1 MAQNLTGARAES
13 AYVLDLIGKK
23 TLSPPEQDKVIEDSV
38 RYWTDY
44 VNPGFL
50 EYRKSVSTD
59 YTAVEW
65 EDHGAVFRDVRGKE
79 FIDMLGGFG
88 IYVTGHRHPKVLKAV
103 QEQLERQAI
112 HSQELIDPLRTYLAR
127 LVSLITP
134 GDLQYSFF
142 TNSGTESIEACL
154 KMSMLTTGRHHFIG
168 TIGAFHGKSL
178 GSLAGT
184 SKAMFREPFLPLKR
198 WTHVPFG
205 DVDALRMI
213 VASSDFSGDRV
224 AAVVIEPIQGEG
236 GINVAPPG
244 YLAAAREICDKY
256 GALLVFDE
264 VQCGMGRSGKM
275 FCCEHD
281 GVTPDLMA
289 LGKGFGGGVMPIGA
303 CVGTPADL
311 GAIHRQPLPPH
322 DHVRRE
328 PRLLRRGDRDDQ
340 RAARGGP
347 AEAGRREGGVPASPD
362 ERSRAEVPEGAG
374 RGAGPRPDARHGVPE
389 PRPRLRRREGPL
401 RPGHPDLGHVHQCPG
416 PASRAA
422 ARHWPG
428 GNGSFSGGSR
438 GVARRGLQGAQPL
451 KSSMTPSLPVEE
463 SCFWMARRH
472 ARRTPEPLQGVDDAD
487 VAIVG
492 GGYTGLWTSLFLKEL
507 EPRRKV
513 VVLEQELVGY
523 GGSGRNAGIVGET
536 IDHSHEL
543 AIAHFGLDEARR
555 LARLGRE
562 NLDAMETFL
571 RERGIDAGFERP
583 GQLIVA
589 LRPEHLAPSSRGAK
603 PRRAWARRVGGILSR
618 EETRSELASPLYE
631 GALLAPRNGV
641 VDPVQLTEGLRFA
654 AVQAG
659 VRIHERTR
667 VDAVGVSRRPRRDLV
682 GRRDPPRAQ
691 ARPRDERVY
700 ASSPPFPRPRAFC
713 RSTTTSS

>member
-1 MAQNLTGARAES
+1 MAQNLTGAREES

-23 TLSPPEQDKVIEDSV
+23 ILSPPEQDKVIEDSV

-134 GDLQYSFF
+134 GELQYSFF

-213 VASSDFSGDRV
+213 VASGDFSGDRV

-303 CVGTPADL
+303 CVGTPRTWERYIDNPFLHTTTFGGNPVCCAAAIATINVLLEEDLPRQAGEKGEYLLLRMNGLAQKYPKVLAGARGRGLMLGMEFQSHDL
-311 GAIHRQPLPPH
+311 GYAVAKALF
-322 DHVRRE
+322 
-328 PRLLRRGDRDDQ
+328 
-340 RAARGGP
+340 
-347 AEAGRREGGVPASPD
+347 
-362 ERSRAEVPEGAG
+362 G
-374 RGAGPRPDARHGVPE
+374 RGILISGTYINAQVLRVE
-389 PRPRLRRREGPL
+389 PPLVISQAEMDRFLAALEASLGEVYKEQRL
-401 RPGHPDLGHVHQCPG
+401 
-416 PASRAA
+416 
-422 ARHWPG
+422 
-428 GNGSFSGGSR
+428 
-438 GVARRGLQGAQPL
+438 
-451 KSSMTPSLPVEE
+451 
-463 SCFWMARRH
+463 
-472 ARRTPEPLQGVDDAD
+472 
-487 VAIVG
+487 
-492 GGYTGLWTSLFLKEL
+492 
-507 EPRRKV
+507 
-513 VVLEQELVGY
+513 
-523 GGSGRNAGIVGET
+523 
-536 IDHSHEL
+536 
-543 AIAHFGLDEARR
+543 
-555 LARLGRE
+555 
-562 NLDAMETFL
+562 
-571 RERGIDAGFERP
+571 
-583 GQLIVA
+583 
-589 LRPEHLAPSSRGAK
+589 
-603 PRRAWARRVGGILSR
+603 
-618 EETRSELASPLYE
+618 
-631 GALLAPRNGV
+631 
-641 VDPVQLTEGLRFA
+641 
-654 AVQAG
+654 
-659 VRIHERTR
+659 
-667 VDAVGVSRRPRRDLV
+667 
-682 GRRDPPRAQ
+682 
-691 ARPRDERVY
+691 
-700 ASSPPFPRPRAFC
+700 
-713 RSTTTSS
+713 

>member
-1 MAQNLTGARAES
+1 MAQNLNGAREES

-134 GDLQYSFF
+134 GELQYSFF

-303 CVGTPADL
+303 CVGTPRTWERYIENPFLHTTTFGGNPVCCAAAIATINVLLEEDLPRQAGEKGEYLLLRMNGLAQKYPKVLAGARGRGLMLGMEFQNHDL
-311 GAIHRQPLPPH
+311 GYAVAKALF
-322 DHVRRE
+322 
-328 PRLLRRGDRDDQ
+328 
-340 RAARGGP
+340 
-347 AEAGRREGGVPASPD
+347 
-362 ERSRAEVPEGAG
+362 G
-374 RGAGPRPDARHGVPE
+374 RGILISGTYINAQVLRVE
-389 PRPRLRRREGPL
+389 PPLVISQAEMDRFLAALEASLGEVYKEQRL
-401 RPGHPDLGHVHQCPG
+401 
-416 PASRAA
+416 
-422 ARHWPG
+422 
-428 GNGSFSGGSR
+428 
-438 GVARRGLQGAQPL
+438 
-451 KSSMTPSLPVEE
+451 
-463 SCFWMARRH
+463 
-472 ARRTPEPLQGVDDAD
+472 
-487 VAIVG
+487 
-492 GGYTGLWTSLFLKEL
+492 
-507 EPRRKV
+507 
-513 VVLEQELVGY
+513 
-523 GGSGRNAGIVGET
+523 
-536 IDHSHEL
+536 
-543 AIAHFGLDEARR
+543 
-555 LARLGRE
+555 
-562 NLDAMETFL
+562 
-571 RERGIDAGFERP
+571 
-583 GQLIVA
+583 
-589 LRPEHLAPSSRGAK
+589 
-603 PRRAWARRVGGILSR
+603 
-618 EETRSELASPLYE
+618 
-631 GALLAPRNGV
+631 
-641 VDPVQLTEGLRFA
+641 
-654 AVQAG
+654 
-659 VRIHERTR
+659 
-667 VDAVGVSRRPRRDLV
+667 
-682 GRRDPPRAQ
+682 
-691 ARPRDERVY
+691 
-700 ASSPPFPRPRAFC
+700 
-713 RSTTTSS
+713 

>member
-1 MAQNLTGARAES
+1 MAQNLTGAREES

-134 GDLQYSFF
+134 GELQYSFF

-213 VASSDFSGDRV
+213 VASGDFSGDRV

-244 YLAAAREICDKY
+244 YLAATREICDKY

-303 CVGTPADL
+303 CVGTPRTWERYIENPFLHTTTFGGNPVCCAAAIATINVLLEEDLPRQAGEKGEYLLLRMNGLAQKYPKVLAGARGRGLMLGMEFQNHDL
-311 GAIHRQPLPPH
+311 GYAVAKALF
-322 DHVRRE
+322 
-328 PRLLRRGDRDDQ
+328 
-340 RAARGGP
+340 
-347 AEAGRREGGVPASPD
+347 
-362 ERSRAEVPEGAG
+362 G
-374 RGAGPRPDARHGVPE
+374 RGILISGTYINAQVLRVE
-389 PRPRLRRREGPL
+389 PPLVISQAEMDRFLAALEASLGEVYKEQRL
-401 RPGHPDLGHVHQCPG
+401 
-416 PASRAA
+416 
-422 ARHWPG
+422 
-428 GNGSFSGGSR
+428 
-438 GVARRGLQGAQPL
+438 
-451 KSSMTPSLPVEE
+451 
-463 SCFWMARRH
+463 
-472 ARRTPEPLQGVDDAD
+472 
-487 VAIVG
+487 
-492 GGYTGLWTSLFLKEL
+492 
-507 EPRRKV
+507 
-513 VVLEQELVGY
+513 
-523 GGSGRNAGIVGET
+523 
-536 IDHSHEL
+536 
-543 AIAHFGLDEARR
+543 
-555 LARLGRE
+555 
-562 NLDAMETFL
+562 
-571 RERGIDAGFERP
+571 
-583 GQLIVA
+583 
-589 LRPEHLAPSSRGAK
+589 
-603 PRRAWARRVGGILSR
+603 
-618 EETRSELASPLYE
+618 
-631 GALLAPRNGV
+631 
-641 VDPVQLTEGLRFA
+641 
-654 AVQAG
+654 
-659 VRIHERTR
+659 
-667 VDAVGVSRRPRRDLV
+667 
-682 GRRDPPRAQ
+682 
-691 ARPRDERVY
+691 
-700 ASSPPFPRPRAFC
+700 
-713 RSTTTSS
+713 